1 MSTSGMKIKGSLVEA
16 VRQFNNSQQRAEHEI
31 SLQLLQ
37 QNL

>member
-1 MSTSGMKIKGSLVEA
+1 MSTPGMKIKGSLVEA
-16 VRQFNNSQQRAEHEI
+16 VRQFNNSQHRAKHEI